1 MKKIIALAALA
12 ALSAGASAANLLSDG
27 SFESVSEG
35 DQSWSIVS
43 TLPGWFYGNSS
54 SDASIAGIEV
64 RNNVAGTAQDGHNFV
79 ELDGNENDFISQT
92 FNTVIGKT
100 YVVSFWYSDRTGV
113 AASSQGFEANIE
125 SGATSVTVDRGAVG
139 DNGAAWH
146 EETFS
151 FLAKGKHTTFT
162 ISAEGTSDSV
172 GTSFDN
178 FNVSAIPEPATLG
191 LFAAGLAM
199 LGMSARRRKQ

>member
-12 ALSAGASAANLLSDG
+12 AVSAGASAANLLNDG
-27 SFESVSEG
+27 SFESVTQANG
-35 DQSWSIVS
+35 TWSIVS
-43 TLPGWFYGNSS
+43 TLPGWFYGNST
-54 SDASIAGIEV
+54 SDTPIAGIEV
-64 RNNVAGTAQDGHNFV
+64 RDNVAGTAKDGHNFV
-79 ELDGNENDFISQT
+79 ELDGNENDFISQA
-92 FNTVIGKT
+92 FNTVIGQT
-100 YVVSFWYSDRTGV
+100 YDVSFWYSDRAGV

-125 SGATSVTVDRGAVG
+125 SGATSVTIDKGAVG

-146 EETFS
+146 QEVFS
-151 FLAKGKHTTFT
+151 FVAKGKHTTFT

-178 FNVSAIPEPATLG
+178 FSVSVIPEPATLG